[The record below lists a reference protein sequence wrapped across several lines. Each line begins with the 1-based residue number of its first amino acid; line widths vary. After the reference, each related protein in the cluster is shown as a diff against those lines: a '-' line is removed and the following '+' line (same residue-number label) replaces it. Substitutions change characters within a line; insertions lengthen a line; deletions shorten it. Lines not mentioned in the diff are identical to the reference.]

1 VEVGVLSSVFG
12 GSFMVLTELL
22 RLEMITELRILQRG
36 KMRNEKMVAQKN
48 SFVVCFLCGA

>member
-1 VEVGVLSSVFG
+1 MEVGVLSSVFG